1 MRFREFSST
10 RADARPSISRN
21 LDASAA
27 GVGVAK
33 TSFWERLWTRS
44 ILRDRAER
52 RRVRDEKKGSEA
64 SEDGPSD
71 AGSSKSNVRGFG
83 AGGVD

>member
-1 MRFREFSST
+1 M
-10 RADARPSISRN
+10 SRN

-27 GVGVAK
+27 GVAK
-33 TSFWERLWTRS
+33 TSFWERVWTRS

-52 RRVRDEKKGSEA
+52 RRVRDEKKGSEGETW
-64 SEDGPSD
+64 EDGPAD

-83 AGGVD
+83 AGVDQDYVSGSLQRTQI

>member
-10 RADARPSISRN
+10 RADARPSMSRN

-27 GVGVAK
+27 GVAK
-33 TSFWERLWTRS
+33 TSPWERLCTRS

-52 RRVRDEKKGSEA
+52 RRVRDEKNESEVRV
-64 SEDGPSD
+64 DGPAD

-83 AGGVD
+83 TGVD

>member
-10 RADARPSISRN
+10 RAEARPSISRT

-27 GVGVAK
+27 GVAK
-33 TSFWERLWTRS
+33 MSFCERLWTRS

-52 RRVRDEKKGSEA
+52 RRVRDEKKGSEGETR
-64 SEDGPSD
+64 EDGPAD

-83 AGGVD
+83 AGVVD